1 MESSITF
8 VMVSWNCRRLNAMFA
23 FCQAPDGSG
32 APRTPHPLSST
43 RAAGTGGARAWAR
56 GRAGARA
63 GGGADL
69 LVDAVLDNG
78 DEPLVVWQQR
88 RRAALVAPQPLE
100 ALNVVLIT
108 DLIVL
113 VGLLRPVARVHPSSA
128 PLLAPRAVL
137 AVKKFNS
144 PTN

>member
-1 MESSITF
+1 M
-8 VMVSWNCRRLNAMFA
+8 
-23 FCQAPDGSG
+23 
-32 APRTPHPLSST
+32 
-43 RAAGTGGARAWAR
+43 
-56 GRAGARA
+56 
-63 GGGADL
+63 
-69 LVDAVLDNG
+69 VDAVLDNG

-113 VGLLRPVARVHPSSA
+113 VGLLRPVARVHPSAASR
-128 PLLAPRAVL
+128 LAATGCFGGE
-137 AVKKFNS
+137 KFNS

>member
-43 RAAGTGGARAWAR
+43 RAAGTGGARAR
-56 GRAGARA
+56 GRA

-113 VGLLRPVARVHPSSA
+113 VGLLRPVTRVHPSSA
-128 PLLAPRAVL
+128 PRLAATGCFGGE
-137 AVKKFNS
+137 KFNS